1 MFTIETKRL
10 IIKEFTLDMAYDVH
24 INSLDID
31 NRRFVPDE
39 VFETIDE
46 AKETI
51 EFLIQQYDKKDGPF
65 VYPIF
70 IKETNTNIGY
80 IQMIKLDSTF
90 EIGYHIAKK
99 YTGNGYAKEAVNA
112 FLPIITKK
120 LGIHEVLG
128 ICLKE
133 NIASMSVLKSTGFIK
148 IYEGLGLYQGEE
160 REIFKSIWKR

>member
-70 IKETNTNIGY
+70 IKEKGQSEKAFVPFILLIYFLVY
-80 IQMIKLDSTF
+80 IQ
-90 EIGYHIAKK
+90 A
-99 YTGNGYAKEAVNA
+99 
-112 FLPIITKK
+112 
-120 LGIHEVLG
+120 
-128 ICLKE
+128 
-133 NIASMSVLKSTGFIK
+133 
-148 IYEGLGLYQGEE
+148 
-160 REIFKSIWKR
+160 